1 MFTVRRCTA
10 PHIIRGCFV
19 ITVLGNLTWKI
30 YSTARNPSFVQTRIP
45 AQRSFAEA
53 VLYHYISRYFF
64 LSSSSFMLRT
74 EHSSTEICPSLC
86 SLLFPRSFRDQY
98 PPHTVR
104 IRKNGSLRLE
114 LLLLDTVI
122 GKVNKNCIRQEVD
135 RSIAME
141 TACVCGRGW
150 ALLSRTATTYVLRMY
165 STLPYI
171 GAAVTSGPKSA
182 GQTRCATIFIFKS
195 IRAFLL
201 TFTIPDS
208 HWRLPT

>member
-1 MFTVRRCTA
+1 MITTVVLVPHATFYSRCLQSDDTA
-10 PHIIRGCFV
+10 SHIIRSCFV

-30 YSTARNPSFVQTRIP
+30 YSTARNPSFVQTRFP

-74 EHSSTEICPSLC
+74 EHSSTEICPGLC

-104 IRKNGSLRLE
+104 ICVRGNGSLKLK
-114 LLLLDTVI
+114 LLLLNTVI
-122 GKVNKNCIRQEVD
+122 GKVNNNCIRQIVD

-150 ALLSRTATTYVLRMY
+150 ALLSRTATTYVCTVLY
-165 STLPYI
+165 LI
-171 GAAVTSGPKSA
+171 
-182 GQTRCATIFIFKS
+182 
-195 IRAFLL
+195 
-201 TFTIPDS
+201 
-208 HWRLPT
+208 